1 MQEAC
6 RRPPKWRHA
15 GIRACLRG
23 LLFLPGAAQN
33 QTRLCIPA
41 IPTKRCGVLRMI
53 FPTIVSSRHRG
64 LSAIAPDG
72 SFPNAITH
80 VSVRCTLAPFLQRQG
95 GAKNESTTSGCGK
108 DSYLSV
114 LCRTLCNCNRTD
126 VSDAK
131 WNARSHGTR
140 DLSRENCGAIR
151 ASPAVL

>member
-80 VSVRCTLAPFLQRQG
+80 VSVGCTLAPFLQT
-95 GAKNESTTSGCGK
+95 ESTK
-108 DSYLSV
+108 AIALKI
-114 LCRTLCNCNRTD
+114 TLKGAASTAA
-126 VSDAK
+126 V
-131 WNARSHGTR
+131 HGA
-140 DLSRENCGAIR
+140 DQLPGE
-151 ASPAVL
+151 